1 MLRKCTLSEN
11 PGSQLNLS
19 FTGRIGDGGSTRSS
33 KCVVCTSHLVF
44 LSMPVVNLLW
54 LNLL

>member
-19 FTGRIGDGGSTRSS
+19 FTGRIEMEDLHGI
-33 KCVVCTSHLVF
+33 
-44 LSMPVVNLLW
+44 
-54 LNLL
+54 